1 MYRKHHHHEMTFSM
15 VYHYNEHFIL
25 PISHDE
31 VVHGKKSMIGKM
43 PGDEWQAAA
52 NLRAYM
58 GYMFAHPGKKLN
70 FMGGEIA
77 QYREWN
83 HNKSLDWH
91 LLELDLHKGQQK
103 LTSDLNKVYKSHT
116 ALYEGDY
123 DQAGFEWLDHSDG
136 NHSVVAFVRNNLKQ
150 DKQVICLSN
159 FTPIPRDGYRVAVP
173 EEGQY
178 EVILNTD
185 SKYYWGSNYAMGDQ
199 LGVFDSVKQPWQ
211 GKDNSIVVNLPP
223 LSTVYLQKKD

>member
-1 MYRKHHHHEMTFSM
+1 MHDTLSYAETDPMYRKHHHHEVTFSM

-58 GYMFAHPGKKLN
+58 GYMYAHPGKKLN
-70 FMGGEIA
+70 FMGGEFA

-91 LLELDLHKGQQK
+91 LLEFDSNKGQKK
-103 LTSDLNKVYKSHT
+103 LTSDLNKVYKNNT
-116 ALYEGDY
+116 PLYEADY

-136 NHSVVAFVRNNLKQ
+136 NQSVVAFVRNNLQQ
-150 DKQVICLSN
+150 DQQIICLSN

-173 EEGQY
+173 DRHECVWWQ
-178 EVILNTD
+178 
-185 SKYYWGSNYAMGDQ
+185 GSNY
-199 LGVFDSVKQPWQ
+199 
-211 GKDNSIVVNLPP
+211 
-223 LSTVYLQKKD
+223 